1 MHAQSDSDV
10 RGLSK
15 GSMLCRIVTLT
26 EVVHAVAGRGGEP
39 GNARTSPRAAGP
51 THKYRMTT
59 CMDVG
64 GS

>member
-26 EVVHAVAGRGGEP
+26 EVVHAVAE
-39 GNARTSPRAAGP
+39 SE
-51 THKYRMTT
+51 KS
-59 CMDVG
+59 V
-64 GS
+64 